1 MPTGRGGPTNA
12 DYNASWNIKLTA
24 AAGNTYA
31 HATNGYQGNFSA
43 DPGVHDLADQN
54 PQFVDSTRN
63 IGTWYTVA
71 QGQTTTGTYTGDVA
85 AAVVRLAANPS
96 LIGLAG
102 TGLLYWVRAG
112 FAPQNTNLKAA
123 SYPGDT
129 STVDANGNPWPGGAP
144 GIGAMG
150 VNGSGAAAFLYL
162 HAMRR
167 ARGR

>member
-31 HATNGYQGNFSA
+31 HATNGYQGNVSA
-43 DPGVHDLADQN
+43 DPGVHDFAD
-54 PQFVDSTRN
+54 
-63 IGTWYTVA
+63 
-71 QGQTTTGTYTGDVA
+71 
-85 AAVVRLAANPS
+85 
-96 LIGLAG
+96 
-102 TGLLYWVRAG
+102 
-112 FAPQNTNLKAA
+112 QNTNLKAA

-129 STVDANGNPWPGGAP
+129 STGDANGNPWPGGAP